1 MTRAPRQ
8 LVFPVITTILLIT
21 IVCSAVPSFAAAQA
35 SSPIDK
41 TLFGVDLGFLGKT
54 GSLPQGK
61 FGLIRL
67 WDSGVYWG
75 ALEPQPN
82 QWDFTRMDQVVNDAA
97 QKGMAIFTAS
107 RCMIAMA

>member
-1 MTRAPRQ
+1 MISARRHF
-8 LVFPVITTILLIT
+8 VFPIITLILLIASVFST
-21 IVCSAVPSFAAAQA
+21 TPPFVEAQA
-35 SSPIDK
+35 NPPIDK

-54 GSLPQGK
+54 GTLPQDK

-82 QWDFTRMDQVVNDAA
+82 QWDFTRMDQVVKDAA